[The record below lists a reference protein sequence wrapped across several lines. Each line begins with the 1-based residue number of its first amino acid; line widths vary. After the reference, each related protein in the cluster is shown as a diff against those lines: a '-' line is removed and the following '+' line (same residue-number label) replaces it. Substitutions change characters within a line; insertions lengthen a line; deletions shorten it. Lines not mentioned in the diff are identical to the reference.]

1 MTKTFF
7 FFPLSTLYFA
17 ATLCAGNLDFVK
29 ENIYITLVLPD
40 TMCVKGEYFFAST
53 DGSAIQTS
61 VVYPF
66 PVDSS
71 INFPHSIHV
80 SDKAGTVV
88 FQSHQDQAMVL
99 IPVSIAKNGTGKTTV
114 VYRQRLNKNTGRYIL
129 TTTQTWQKPLGKS
142 NYSVTMPAGAT
153 LTFLSYE
160 SDTVCEKKGAVV
172 YSFSKSNFMPAKDL
186 TFSFKKR

>member
-1 MTKTFF
+1 MTRTPFSFF
-7 FFPLSTLYFA
+7 LVILLFA
-17 ATLCAGNLDFVK
+17 TSLFAGNLDFVK

-53 DGSAIQTS
+53 DGSAIQAS

-88 FQSHQDQAMVL
+88 FLPHQDQAMVL
-99 IPVSIAKNGTGKTTV
+99 IPVSIAKNDTGKTTV
-114 VYRQRLNKNTGRYIL
+114 VFRQRLLKSTGRYIL

-142 NYSVTMPAGAT
+142 NYTVTVPAGAT
-153 LTFLSYE
+153 A
-160 SDTVCEKKGAVV
+160 D
-172 YSFSKSNFMPAKDL
+172 N
-186 TFSFKKR
+186 